1 MSFSSD
7 KKHKLIFENWR
18 GFVSEKADPT
28 AIDKDKFPTRLSQVN
43 PDVAKAITR
52 TGAMDG
58 NAEDDKIP
66 VKANALF
73 PVSQLKPSQS
83 SMNISKAMAQALAML
98 MGTMPAGGDLGAFIS
113 NDGHIMDGHHRWVA
127 TAMVDPSKEVGGYLV
142 DFPGSELIAIL
153 NAITVGR
160 LGKAPTDGKAGTGGF
175 NQFKIGPITQQLVEY
190 YKNGIPGDY
199 PVSAEDIQKLVHEN
213 TGLKGE
219 QAIKALANK
228 FAMNLADLRFEV
240 PTGAPARPDMP
251 VIDGDSATSLAAT
264 ALNTGEIDVNPPY
277 GKIGQ
282 K

>member
-66 VKANALF
+66 VQANALF
-73 PVSQLKPSQS
+73 PVSELKPSQS
-83 SMNISKAMAQALAML
+83 SMNIDKAMGMALAMIA
-98 MGTMPAGGDLGAFIS
+98 GTMSTGGNLGAFIS
-113 NDGHIMDGHHRWVA
+113 SDKHIMDGHHRWVA
-127 TAMVDPSKEVGGYLV
+127 TSMVDPTKEVGGYFV
-142 DFPGSELIAIL
+142 DFPGIELIAIL
-153 NAITVGR
+153 NSITVGR
-160 LGKAPTDGKAGTGGF
+160 LGKAPTDGKAGTGNF
-175 NQFKIGPITQQLVEY
+175 DQFKEPSIRAKVQELL
-190 YKNGIPGDY
+190 K
-199 PVSAEDIQKLVHEN
+199 
-213 TGLKGE
+213 TGNKYFTPEKVLAALEKFSGAKGE
-219 QAIKALANK
+219 QAVEASIQK
-228 FAMNLADLRFEV
+228 FVKNLESVSFVL